1 MQSGTHPRP
10 PLGLAGVSPD
20 WLTVALA
27 ERYPGIA
34 VKDVSFGDSIHGTGT
49 NVPIRLTYASLP
61 HTGPSPPN
69 RLWLKSCFEPHFTAM
84 APSRVFEMEPLFYR
98 ELAPR
103 LPVRVPTCHYTG
115 ADVETQ
121 QGAVLL
127 EDLAEAG
134 VHFGNATHPVTPDR
148 AAAGLS
154 LLARL
159 HAATWCKTWPL
170 DFWFVTPGIPTAGAG
185 AEWFS
190 EQTPEVF
197 AHYLAERADAH
208 TPPCVADPHR
218 IVRAFHALAAISHD
232 APRCLIHAD
241 AHLDNFYFG
250 PGDDTAGLMDWQA
263 PRFGSWAWDVSYFV
277 ISALDIP
284 VRRASERDLLRH
296 YLAEL
301 RAYGVAAPGWDEAWL
316 AYRRYNAYGLF
327 VKIVNPDI
335 FKPRAINVAWM
346 SRHVAATE
354 DLETFASLGV

>member
-1 MQSGTHPRP
+1 MRP
-10 PLGLAGVSPD
+10 PLTLAGVSPA
-20 WLTVALA
+20 WLTAALA

-34 VKDVSFGDSIHGTGT
+34 VNEVTLGEPIHGTGT
-49 NVPIRLTYASLP
+49 NLPITLDYAALP
-61 HTGPSPPN
+61 SNGTMPPN
-69 RLWLKSCFEPHFTAM
+69 RLWLKSCFEPHFAAM
-84 APSRVFEMEPLFYR
+84 APSRVFEMEAIFYL
-98 ELAPR
+98 ELARR
-103 LPVRVPTCHYTG
+103 LPVRVPACHYAGTD
-115 ADVETQ
+115 ADTH

-127 EDLAEAG
+127 EDLAQVG
-134 VHFGNATHPVTPDR
+134 VQFGNATRPVTPDL
-148 AAAGLS
+148 AAAGLT

-159 HAATWCKTWPL
+159 HAATWGQTWPL
-170 DFWFVTPGIPTAGAG
+170 DLWYVTPGIPTEGERAA
-185 AEWFS
+185 WFS
-190 EQTPEVF
+190 EQTPDVF
-197 AHYLAERADAH
+197 ATYLAARADAH
-208 TPPCVADPHR
+208 TPACVANPHR
-218 IVRAFHALAAISHD
+218 IVRAFQALAAMSPE
-232 APRCLIHAD
+232 APCCLIHSD

-250 PGDDTAGLMDWQA
+250 PDGNTPGLMDWQA

-284 VRRASERDLLRH
+284 VRRACERDLLRH

-301 RAYGVAAPGWDEAWL
+301 RAFGVAAPDWDAAWL